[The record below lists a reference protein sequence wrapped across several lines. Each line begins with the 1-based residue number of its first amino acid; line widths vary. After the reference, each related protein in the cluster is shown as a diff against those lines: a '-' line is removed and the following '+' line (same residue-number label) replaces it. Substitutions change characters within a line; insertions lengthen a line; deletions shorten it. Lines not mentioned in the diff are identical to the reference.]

1 MLIHELSR
9 AECCGVL
16 QRNSVGR
23 LGYARFDQ
31 PYVVPIHF
39 SFDADRNC
47 IYGFSMIGEKVEC
60 MRRNPRVCL
69 DVEEIVDKNHWS
81 TVLVV
86 GRYREIHRDP
96 REAEALRRAE
106 QLFRDRDEWW
116 LPGAAK
122 LASKEHEHAVIY
134 RISIDRLTGR
144 RAARGRSE
152 APALAVT
159 A

>member
-1 MLIHELSR
+1 VLIHELNR
-9 AECCGVL
+9 AECFALL
-16 QRNSVGR
+16 QRNNVGR
-23 LGYARFDQ
+23 LGYARFEQ
-31 PYVVPIHF
+31 PQIVPIHF
-39 SFDADRNC
+39 SFDADRNYV
-47 IYGFSMIGEKVEC
+47 YGFSTVGEKVES

-69 DVEEIVDKNHWS
+69 EVDEIVDKNHWS

-106 QLFRDRDEWW
+106 QLFRDRAEWW

-134 RISIDRLTGR
+134 RISIDRVTGR

-152 APALAVT
+152 APALAAT